1 MLSLDSIGYIT
12 SKKLISVIFLPEAG
26 CITELVFAVYVYIFT
41 ASVSIIARS
50 NSGYSMLIFKTGK
63 GVQKEEQTKKA
74 HCKKQKKKNEYMV
87 FHMC

>member
-26 CITELVFAVYVYIFT
+26 CINELVFAVYVYT
-41 ASVSIIARS
+41 VSIIARS

-74 HCKKQKKKNEYMV
+74 HCKKQKKIK
-87 FHMC
+87 